1 VAGVCDGR
9 HLSDCFFIQFMKYD
23 YSGVVDAESQDK
35 PELFELG
42 KRYAP
47 LFAAFAAL
55 TLQEARR
62 LNVPKVWFFTREG
75 IFFKT
80 VFEAYQE
87 SLTVQPVEARLLHVS
102 RLATFSAS
110 LQPPV
115 EASLLRL
122 WSKYAEQTIQ
132 ELAKSLGLLD
142 EVILPHAQTQ
152 GLRGDSPAKGL
163 NLQEPLLQEA
173 LKTGIQAKRREI
185 LEYLAAVGF
194 PETDSALV
202 VDIGWRG
209 TIQDNLAHIRPDVN
223 FHGLYLAL
231 FPRLNE
237 QPQNVTKQA
246 LTADLEVEN
255 TAVAR
260 RRLAHVLPFEM
271 LSNGAGGSVKGYS
284 AGKPVLDVNQG
295 EDAVYLK
302 FTRHVQD
309 GAVQE
314 VRRLGAAV
322 RNGTLK
328 ESELLEQASVVWD
341 EIVDNPS
348 PLFVDAL
355 LSLEHNETF
364 GAGSFIK
371 YGAGI
376 TWGLMLGS
384 LWSGKARL
392 RLQTESAGL
401 PWKRQLRRHPG
412 ASRSLKAWLM
422 VEPVAKKHQ

>member
-1 VAGVCDGR
+1 
-9 HLSDCFFIQFMKYD
+9 MKYD
-23 YSGVVDAESQDK
+23 YSGVVDAASRDK
-35 PELFELG
+35 PALFELG

-75 IFFKT
+75 IFFKA
-80 VFEAYQE
+80 VFEAYRE
-87 SLTVQPVEARLLHVS
+87 SLAAQPVEARLLHVS

-110 LQPPV
+110 LQAPLGT
-115 EASLLRL
+115 SLLRL
-122 WSKYAEQTIQ
+122 WSRYSEQTVH
-132 ELAKSLGLLD
+132 ELVKSLGLPD
-142 EVILPHAQTQ
+142 EVILPHAQSQ
-152 GLRGDSPAKGL
+152 GLGGASPAKEL
-163 NLQEPLLQEA
+163 NLKEPLLQEA
-173 LKTGIQAKRREI
+173 LETGIQAKRREI
-185 LEYLAAVGF
+185 LDYLAAVGF
-194 PETDSALV
+194 PQTDSALV

-231 FPRLNE
+231 FPRLNR
-237 QPQNVTKQA
+237 QPPNVTKQG
-246 LTADLEVEN
+246 LMADREVED

-260 RRLAHVLPFEM
+260 RRLAQVLPFEM
-271 LSNGAGGSVKGYS
+271 LSNGAGGSVKGYRE
-284 AGKPVLDVNQG
+284 GKPVLEVSHG

-302 FTRHVQD
+302 FTRYVQD
-309 GAVQE
+309 GVVQE

-328 ESELLEQASVVWD
+328 ESELLEQAKVVWD

-376 TWGLMLGS
+376 TWGLMLES
-384 LWSGKARL
+384 LWSRKARA
-392 RLQTESAGL
+392 RLLIETGGL

-412 ASRSLKAWLM
+412 ISRSLKAWLL
-422 VEPVAKKHQ
+422 VEPAAKKLYKTLRWVKRRGVPL